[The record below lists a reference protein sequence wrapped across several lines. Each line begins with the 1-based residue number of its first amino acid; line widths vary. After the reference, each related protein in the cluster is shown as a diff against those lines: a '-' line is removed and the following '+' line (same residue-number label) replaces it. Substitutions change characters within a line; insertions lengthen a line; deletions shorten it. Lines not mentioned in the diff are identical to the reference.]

1 MYYIDNLELTEVTF
15 RWKAVVVVVVLCR
28 RDEEHCRLL
37 SAPLMCVL

>member
-15 RWKAVVVVVVLCR
+15 RWKAVVVVLCR